1 MIRALVLPTLLQAA
15 AAWTKCKHTY
25 CALERIGRRTR
36 CGAAARSDCP
46 KVYIYANLSSTYYDL
61 AWRPAAAESC
71 EAPFDVA
78 ARKAYHGAFQMRA
91 AACGGFPDDV
101 WGSVYDIAP
110 CRIGLASSPKRSLGR
125 HSASM
130 SELVKGKRKAEA
142 ELPEP
147 VDSTPPRADT
157 GKRTSNP
164 ALQAKLDELFTF
176 AARDEREAFV
186 RAFVPLDLSDAELN
200 TYLGDL
206 TTGEEAEGAWE
217 NLAAEIETICSGE
230 GVVKVEENGKKCV
243 FYFPHP
249 LIPNCDREVEFK
261 RVGDEWRAEG

>member
-1 MIRALVLPTLLQAA
+1 MPHRLG
-15 AAWTKCKHTY
+15 
-25 CALERIGRRTR
+25 E
-36 CGAAARSDCP
+36 
-46 KVYIYANLSSTYYDL
+46 LSEAQSG
-61 AWRPAAAESC
+61 PA
-71 EAPFDVA
+71 
-78 ARKAYHGAFQMRA
+78 
-91 AACGGFPDDV
+91 
-101 WGSVYDIAP
+101 
-110 CRIGLASSPKRSLGR
+110 GLRN
-125 HSASM
+125 SATM

>member
-1 MIRALVLPTLLQAA
+1 MPHRLG
-15 AAWTKCKHTY
+15 
-25 CALERIGRRTR
+25 E
-36 CGAAARSDCP
+36 
-46 KVYIYANLSSTYYDL
+46 LSEAQSG
-61 AWRPAAAESC
+61 PAS
-71 EAPFDVA
+71 
-78 ARKAYHGAFQMRA
+78 Q
-91 AACGGFPDDV
+91 
-101 WGSVYDIAP
+101 
-110 CRIGLASSPKRSLGR
+110 

-206 TTGEEAEGAWE
+206 TTGEEAEGAWA
-217 NLAAEIETICSGE
+217 NLAAEIETIASGE
-230 GVVKVEENGKKCV
+230 CVWKIDGDQASRAV

-261 RVGDEWRAEG
+261 CVGVEWRADG